1 MHKER
6 YNGRR
11 INLEN
16 RAMLKGERQRLNIP
30 NMLTISRFVLIPVY
44 AVVFFYGYIK
54 VAFLVL
60 LLAGLTDILDGY
72 VARTRGQVTVV
83 GTMLDPL
90 ADKAMMIV
98 VILSLLLSRMI
109 PWQAAAAI
117 FARDAGMIV
126 GSAFFHFRG
135 KLTVPANLLGKL
147 TTVLFYIAILLIVF
161 QVPLALPYLWCVI
174 GVSMIASTIYIVQFA
189 TLNRKN

>member
-1 MHKER
+1 
-6 YNGRR
+6 
-11 INLEN
+11 
-16 RAMLKGERQRLNIP
+16 
-30 NMLTISRFVLIPVY
+30 MLTISRFILIPVY
-44 AVVFFYGYIK
+44 SVVFFYGYIK

-72 VARTRGQVTVV
+72 IARRRGQVTVV
-83 GTMLDPL
+83 GSMLDPL

-98 VILSLLLSRMI
+98 VILSLLLSHMI

-117 FARDAGMIV
+117 FARDAGMIA

-135 KLTVPANLLGKL
+135 KLTVPANMLGKL

-161 QVPLALPYLWCVI
+161 KAPLALPYLWGVI
-174 GVSMIASTIYIVQFA
+174 GISMIATLIYIVQFA
-189 TLNRKN
+189 ILNKRD